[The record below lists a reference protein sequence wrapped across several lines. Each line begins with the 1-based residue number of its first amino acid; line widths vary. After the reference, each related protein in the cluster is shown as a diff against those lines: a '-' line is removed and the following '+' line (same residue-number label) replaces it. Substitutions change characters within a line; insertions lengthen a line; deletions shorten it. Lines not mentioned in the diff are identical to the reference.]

1 MKRLGVSLAL
11 LLIAAFARAHP
22 GVGIVRDRA
31 GNVYFTDLKQVWR
44 VTPEGRMSVAV
55 PNVHTHEL
63 CFDTAGNLLGEHL
76 WYEGDATRKWNQRLW
91 RLSPA
96 GEVSDIVKAR
106 PAFQEGDSF
115 VRDGAGAMYW
125 ASHGPPVVIRKAT
138 PNGLVSTHAAAA
150 GLMEV
155 GRMTATPEGV
165 LFLMDQGDLRRV
177 SADGKV
183 TTLVSKVSSMKR
195 PPPNVRQAHY
205 HQGLW
210 TDGDRNVYVAVSEE
224 AVVMRV
230 RPGAPAEIVKSTGPG
245 WSPSG
250 GLIDRD
256 HRLWILEYRA
266 DNAVRVLRVEK
277 DGSETI
283 FDPAAPA
290 R

>member
-1 MKRLGVSLAL
+1 MKRIWMSLSL
-11 LLIAAFARAHP
+11 LLLADAARAHP
-22 GVGIVRDRA
+22 GWGIVEDRT
-31 GNVYFTDLKQVWR
+31 GNVFFTDLKQVWK
-44 VTPEGRMSVAV
+44 VTPGGRMSVAV

-91 RLSPA
+91 RLSPD
-96 GEVSDIVKAR
+96 GQLSDLVKSR

-115 VRDGAGAMYW
+115 VRDRAGVMYW
-125 ASHGPPVVIRKAT
+125 ASHDRPPVIRKAGT
-138 PNGLVSTHAAAA
+138 AGLVSTHAA
-150 GLMEV
+150 GGFGEI
-155 GRMTATPEGV
+155 GKMTATPEGV
-165 LFLMDQGDLRRV
+165 LYLMDQGDLRRV
-177 SADGKV
+177 TVDGKV
-183 TTLVSKVSSMKR
+183 TTLVSKLSSMKT
-195 PPPNVRQAHY
+195 PPRNVRQAHY

-210 TDGDRNVYVAVSEE
+210 TDPEGNVYIAVSEE

-230 RPGAPAEIVKSTGPG
+230 RPGAPAQVLKSTGPV

-256 HRLWILEYRA
+256 GRLWILEYRA

-277 DGSETI
+277 NGKETI